1 MHTIYSDVVRSVV
14 CKGETP
20 DDAGDLEGVVKLRY
34 VCEIERKGERERE
47 RERERESVCV
57 CVKSRCV

>member
-20 DDAGDLEGVVKLRY
+20 DDAGDLEGVVKSRY

-47 RERERESVCV
+47 GERECVCV
-57 CVKSRCV
+57 C

>member
-1 MHTIYSDVVRSVV
+1 VHTIYSDVVRSVV

-47 RERERESVCV
+47 RERERECVCV
-57 CVKSRCV
+57 C